1 MQVIFVTGEYPPQTG
16 GVGDYTA
23 RLAATL
29 ADRNVKVAVVA
40 TNDAL
45 SRTAAATSAFA
56 VIRCRRPWSR
66 AARQQVDALAAAHAP
81 SWIHVQYQTAAF
93 RMNPGINLA
102 PRAWRQANRYV
113 AWTYH
118 DLLPPYLFPRIGTQ
132 ARTRI
137 TLRPALD
144 ASLVISTNRG
154 DCRRLQAWGYRPHL
168 IPVASNI
175 PALACDAGTRRRT
188 RQAWGAA
195 EDDFLVGYFGL
206 AQRDKG
212 LQTLVEA
219 LRVLRQRDLAVR
231 LLIIGGAASAADAG
245 RRACRA
251 SVQRLIRT
259 AGLESRVTWTGS
271 LPAADVSRALS
282 SCDAMALPY
291 ADGAS
296 ARHGALAACLAHGCA
311 TVTTAPQQTDLLAPG
326 VPVIPRL
333 SFLDLA
339 DRLDALAH
347 SAEARARARQA
358 ARASCA
364 PRSWDAVAD
373 QHLALYETTV
383 RRAKALA

>member
-29 ADRNVKVAVVA
+29 AARNVKVAVVA
-40 TNDAL
+40 TNSAPA
-45 SRTAAATSAFA
+45 RTASETPPFA
-56 VIRCRRPWSR
+56 VMRYRRPWSR
-66 AARQQVDALAAAHAP
+66 AARKQVEALAAAHAP

-118 DLLPPYLFPRIGTQ
+118 DLLPPYLFPRIGPQ
-132 ARTRI
+132 ARTWI
-137 TLRPALD
+137 TLRPASN
-144 ASLVISTNRG
+144 ASLVISTNRR
-154 DCRRLQAWGYRPHL
+154 DCRRLQALGYRPHL

-175 PALACDAGTRRRT
+175 PALACDAETRQRT
-188 RQAWGAA
+188 RQAWGAV
-195 EDDFLVGYFGL
+195 EGDFLVGYFGL

-219 LRVLRQRDLAVR
+219 LRLLRQRGLALR
-231 LLIIGGAASAADAG
+231 LLIIGGETGAG
-245 RRACRA
+245 NRGCRA

-259 AGLESRVTWTGS
+259 AGLESRVTWTGA

-296 ARHGALAACLAHGCA
+296 ARHGALAACLAHGCV

-326 VPVIPRL
+326 VPVIARL
-333 SFLDLA
+333 SFLELA
-339 DRLDALAH
+339 DRLEALAH
-347 SAEARARARQA
+347 SAEERARARQA

-364 PRSWDAVAD
+364 QRSWDAVAD
-373 QHLALYETTV
+373 QHLALYETAARGV
-383 RRAKALA
+383 KPPA